1 LSTVY
6 LYDHLIHPVNRE
18 FNVYKQFES
27 ILKIK
32 DFKNDLRLGSLV
44 TNISRIN
51 LNELVSFLK
60 EYKMYDNNFDLGLGI
75 GDNKYEQ
82 SHENGLVNLDEFI
95 SNLISE
101 FIFQK
106 NGLTLFLGG
115 ISEPIKRAALDYNLG
130 RNIWKFHH
138 KNDLYAFSSDQ
149 KDIIGRNS
157 ICFSLSE
164 MKDISLPSG
173 FEEVIL
179 VIKDSSFRDYVKQL
193 DNIKQ
198 WMIN

>member
-1 LSTVY
+1 M
-6 LYDHLIHPVNRE
+6 IHPVNRE

-32 DFKNDLRLGSLV
+32 DFKNDFRLGSLV
-44 TNISRIN
+44 TNISRTN
-51 LNELVSFLK
+51 LNELASFLR
-60 EYKMYDNNFDLGLGI
+60 EYKIYDNNFDLGLGI

-82 SHENGLVNLDEFI
+82 SHENGLVDLDEFI
-95 SNLISE
+95 NNLINE

-106 NGLTLFLGG
+106 KGLTLFLGG
-115 ISEPIKRAALDYNLG
+115 MSESIKQAASDYNLG
-130 RNIWKFHH
+130 RNIWKFDQ
-138 KNDLYAFSSDQ
+138 KNDPYAFSSDK

-164 MKDISLPSG
+164 RKDISPPSC

-179 VIKDSSFRDYVKQL
+179 IIKDSSFRDYLKQL